1 MFRILFLLF
10 LLIPILEIFIL
21 IQVGGLIGAIPTI
34 LAIIGTAVLGAILL
48 RQQGLSTFRRV
59 QSSISQGEIPAI
71 EMMEGVILLITGAL
85 LLTPGFF
92 TDILGFLG
100 LVPQLRRVFI
110 VKVLKHVNIL
120 QVNTSRATGQHTSSP
135 RPDTIEGEFRR
146 ED

>member
-120 QVNTSRATGQHTSSP
+120 QVNTSRATGEHTSP
-135 RPDTIEGEFRR
+135 RPNTIEGEFRR